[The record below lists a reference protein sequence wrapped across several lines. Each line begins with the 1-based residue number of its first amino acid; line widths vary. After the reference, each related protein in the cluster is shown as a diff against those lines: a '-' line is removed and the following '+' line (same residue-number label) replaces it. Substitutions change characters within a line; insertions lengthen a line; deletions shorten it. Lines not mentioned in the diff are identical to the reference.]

1 MKHFSVYSTTSL
13 AILRSGYCGDG
24 CVSAQAHDGEA
35 VIEAASHAPPGTAYV
50 QDGEIVANG
59 TMSPVSSGLTVSGL
73 PDHCTALTE
82 GQEFEVTDGTIT
94 FEYDLPGTYAV
105 VFSAWY
111 FNDATVEVVQP

>member
-35 VIEAASHAPPGTAYV
+35 VIETDAHVPPGSAYIE
-50 QDGEIVANG
+50 DGEVIENG
-59 TMSPVSSGLTVSGL
+59 VMSPTVVGLTVSDL

-94 FEYDLPGTYAV
+94 FEYEIPGTYAV

-111 FNDATVEVVQP
+111 FNDATIEVVQP